1 MTNLLFFKIEYF
13 KKLGFPILLFLCCA
27 EINAQTTVSGK
38 VSDADGPIP
47 GVNVVLKGTN
57 NGTAADFDGLYEIR
71 NVPANGVLV
80 FSVIGYETK
89 EIAINNQT
97 QINTTLEFDVS
108 SLDEVVVIGYGQ
120 MKRTDLTGSVVSVS
134 SEAITQS
141 VATSVDQV
149 LQGRAAGVQIQQN
162 SGAPGGSSSI
172 RIRGISSLTGS
183 NEPIFVIDGVII
195 DGSTGSSNSNP
206 LQSINPSDIVSLD
219 VLKDASAT
227 AIYGSRAANGVI
239 IITTKR
245 GKAGELSMTYDT
257 YMGWQEI
264 PGKIS
269 LMDLQQYA
277 VHHNTRADLGIVER
291 NNAYIRPDLLGP
303 GTDWQE
309 ELFTRAM
316 MQSHNLSASGGTE
329 KTTYAMG
336 IGYLDQDG
344 IAIGSAFERFNLRG
358 VIDSQVKDFLKV
370 GVNLALSNSKL
381 KTTVS
386 EQALIPTALRQTPN
400 VAVRN
405 ADGSF
410 DGPDTDQFVQNNPI
424 GLAAIKDNRNEN
436 VGLRA
441 NTYAELTLAKGLSVK
456 TQYSLDYGF
465 SNGYRFD
472 PSYAF
477 GALINDVRESNRSKS
492 FSKYWNWSN
501 LLNYNN
507 EFGQH
512 NVNMILGQEMQESK
526 WDNLTG
532 YRSGFITNGSTDL
545 NAGDATTAR
554 NSNASNKSSI
564 SSYFGRMFY
573 SFDDKYLLTGT
584 LRRDGSSKFGKNN
597 RWGWF
602 PSAAFAW
609 KISNEN
615 FLKENDVINNLKL
628 RLGWG
633 AVGNQNAPNYAYTPI
648 YSASPTTFGPG
659 LLAANTANPDIK
671 WETTSSSNAGLD
683 LNLFNNRIEFIV
695 DVYYKETKDLLL
707 EKPLPRYVGV
717 AGIGSTTP
725 PQVNIGSLENKGI
738 ELTLNTV
745 NADTKDFSWRSNF
758 VFSMNRNKVLSLVNE
773 SSILSKT
780 LQQGSD
786 ISIVTRTAVGEP
798 IGQFYGYKVIGRFE
812 DATDFYYKNEA
823 GEIVPTALPTEVNT
837 IGENAMWIGDYMFDD
852 KDKNGVID
860 ENDLQ
865 YIGNPAPDFT
875 FGVGNSFTYQGLE
888 LNILLTGSYG
898 NDVVNYQRRFLE
910 NPRGNT
916 NLFETALGYAQLGLI
931 NPNGPNDY
939 RNVQI
944 VGGDKYMPRIAGSSA
959 ASESNFRFSDRFVE
973 DGSYVRIKNIS
984 FGYNLPQDWIAK
996 FGLQNAKVYTNMQN
1010 VLTFTKYTGYDPEVG
1025 SINQDAL
1032 LTGIDNGRYPS
1043 PSIITVGL
1051 NVKF

>member
-1 MTNLLFFKIEYF
+1 MTDFLLFKNKYS
-13 KKLGFPILLFLCCA
+13 KRLGLLTFMFLFCA
-27 EINAQTTVSGK
+27 AMQAQTTVTGV
-38 VSDADGPIP
+38 VSDQNGPLP
-47 GVNVVLKGTN
+47 GVSVLLNGTTNGAVTDFDGKYILSKVPSNGTLVFSYIGYKTQNILVNSKTIINVVL
-57 NGTAADFDGLYEIR
+57 AEDM
-71 NVPANGVLV
+71 
-80 FSVIGYETK
+80 
-89 EIAINNQT
+89 Q
-97 QINTTLEFDVS
+97 
-108 SLDEVVVIGYGQ
+108 SLDEVVVVGYGT
-120 MKRTDLTGSVVSVS
+120 MKRSDLTGSVVSVS
-134 SEAITQS
+134 SEAINQS
-141 VATSVDQV
+141 VSTSVEQV
-149 LQGRAAGVQIQQN
+149 LQGRAAGVQINQN
-162 SGAPGGSSSI
+162 SGAPGSSSSI

-195 DGSTGSSNSNP
+195 DGSTGSNNNNP
-206 LQSINPSDIVSLD
+206 LESINPSDIVSLD

-245 GKAGELSMTYDT
+245 GKAGELSITYDT
-257 YMGWQEI
+257 YLGWQQI
-264 PGKIS
+264 PTKIN
-269 LMDLQQYA
+269 LLDLKQYA
-277 VHHNTRADLGIVER
+277 IHHNTRADLGIVQR
-291 NNAYIRPDLLGP
+291 DNNYIRPDLLGP
-303 GTDWQE
+303 GTDWQD
-309 ELFTRAM
+309 ELFTTAM
-316 MQSHNLSASGGTE
+316 MQSHNLSASGGSE
-329 KTTYAMG
+329 NTTYAMG

-344 IAIGSAFERFNLRG
+344 IAVGSAFDRFNLRG
-358 VIDSQVKDFLKV
+358 TIDSQVKEFIKV
-370 GVNLALSNSKL
+370 GVNLALSNSHL

-410 DGPDTDQFVQNNPI
+410 DGPDTDQFVQNNPV

-436 VGLRA
+436 INLRA
-441 NTYAELTLAKGLSVK
+441 NTYAEITLTKGLKVK
-456 TQYSLDYGF
+456 TTYALDYGF
-465 SNGYRFD
+465 SNEYRFD
-472 PSYAF
+472 PSYTF
-477 GALINDVRESNRSKS
+477 GALVNEVRESNRSKS
-492 FSKYWNWSN
+492 YSKYWNWNN
-501 LLNYNN
+501 LLTYDKT
-507 EFGQH
+507 FGAH
-512 NVNMILGQEMQESK
+512 SVNVILGQEMQESK
-526 WDNLTG
+526 WENLTG

-554 NSNASNKSSI
+554 NSNASNKSAI

-573 SFDDKYLLTGT
+573 SFDDKYLITGT
-584 LRRDGSSKFGKNN
+584 IRRDGSSKFGEKN

-602 PSAAFAW
+602 PSAAVAW

-615 FLKENDVINNLKL
+615 FLKDNSVINNLKL

-633 AVGNQNAPNYAYTPI
+633 SVGNQNAPNYAYTPT
-648 YSASPTTFGPG
+648 YTASPTTFGPG

-671 WETTSSSNAGLD
+671 WETTSSSNVGLD
-683 LNLFNNRIEFIV
+683 LNLFKNRIELIV
-695 DVYYKETKDLLL
+695 DLYYKKTKDLLL

-717 AGIGSTTP
+717 AGIGSTRP
-725 PQVNIGSLENKGI
+725 PQVNIGSLENKGL
-738 ELTLNTV
+738 EVTLNTV
-745 NADTKDFSWRSNF
+745 NSSTKDFSWRSNF
-758 VFSMNRNKVLSLVNE
+758 VFSLNRSNVLSLVNQ
-773 SSILSKT
+773 SSILNKT

-786 ISIVTRTAVGEP
+786 ISIVTRTAIGKP

-812 DATDFYYKNEA
+812 KATDFYYKNEA
-823 GEIVPTALPTEVNT
+823 GQVVPTALPTEVNS
-837 IGENAMWIGDYMFDD
+837 IGENAMWIGDYIFDD
-852 KDKNGVID
+852 RDKNGVID

-875 FGVGNSFTYQGLE
+875 FGIGNSFTYKGFD

-931 NPNGPNDY
+931 NPNGPTDY

-944 VGGDKYMPRIAGSSA
+944 IGGNPYMPRIAGSSA
-959 ASESNFRFSDRFVE
+959 ASESNFRFSNRFVE

-984 FGYNLPQDWIAK
+984 FGYNLPKDFISK

-1010 VLTFTKYTGYDPEVG
+1010 VFTFTKYSGYDPEIG

-1043 PSIITVGL
+1043 PQIFTVGL
-1051 NVKF
+1051 NVSF